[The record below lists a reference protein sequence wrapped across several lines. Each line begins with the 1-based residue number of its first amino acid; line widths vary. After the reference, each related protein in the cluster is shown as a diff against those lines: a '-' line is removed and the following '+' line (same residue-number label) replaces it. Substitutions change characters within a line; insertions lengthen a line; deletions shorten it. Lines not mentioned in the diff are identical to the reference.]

1 MATEHEAELRMETEM
16 EQLGAKAEGRIRQ
29 ERMNHDL
36 ILEKARADTVE
47 KRDTVLRA
55 IKDGG
60 KLLSEGLASYVDDR
74 DKLRN
79 TALLLTAVT
88 AGVYIRLTTGGG
100 CGGWILCLTLCG
112 PWGVFWMVI

>member
-16 EQLGAKAEGRIRQ
+16 EQVGAKAEGRIRQ

-36 ILEKARADTVE
+36 ILEKARADAVE

-60 KLLSEGLASYVDDR
+60 KYWVRGWRVIW
-74 DKLRN
+74 
-79 TALLLTAVT
+79 T
-88 AGVYIRLTTGGG
+88 AGTSSGTRR
-100 CGGWILCLTLCG
+100 CC
-112 PWGVFWMVI
+112 